1 MSTLLSILFVVAAA
15 TQANAVETW
24 TCDMQGEVAGLGLAW
39 GLGGQIIRGEGEL
52 ECESSDGDEMSI
64 PVKMRFYSF
73 GFGFDVSFIESM
85 QVVSAGIGPVEDPM
99 SLMDT
104 YEVGATAGATLLE
117 RGIDFDASLK
127 VSSQD
132 EEDFG
137 FEVGLTGKDVYGL
150 GVRLQGMLFRV
161 KPL

>member
-1 MSTLLSILFVVAAA
+1 MKTLISILFVVAASMTA
-15 TQANAVETW
+15 HADVETW
-24 TCDMQGEVAGLGLAW
+24 TCDMSGEVAGLGLSW
-39 GLGGQIIRGEGEL
+39 GLGGQIIRGEGDL
-52 ECESSDGDEMSI
+52 SCKSSRGDSVEI

-104 YEVGATAGATLLE
+104 YSVGATAGATLIE
-117 RGIDFDASLK
+117 RGIDFDAVVK
-127 VSSQD
+127 VSSD
-132 EEDFG
+132 EDDFG
-137 FEVGLTGKDVYGL
+137 FEVGLMGRDVYGL